1 MSSGLTE
8 KFYERQIVGNT
19 VGLDYWSAFDEPY
32 PSSEEKQ
39 NELDEPEKTE
49 EPVKKGPWPNDNPLG
64 NERQYSSIF
73 LKAILFLMGPKFVI
87 LIYQLKQPILNN
99 LFLPQI
105 K

>member
-49 EPVKKGPWPNDNPLG
+49 EPVKKDHGQMTILSVTKD
-64 NERQYSSIF
+64 QYSSIF

>member
-64 NERQYSSIF
+64 NERPIFIDF
-73 LKAILFLMGPKFVI
+73 LKGDSFSDGAKFVI